1 MAWHEKADAGYP
13 WSVTSEGAIFRP
25 LCGPSLSAPLAT
37 PPNHVSFGRA
47 LEGCWRRPRRHDST
61 RCDWLLGGATCRA
74 DRSSLR
80 NDTDPRVVVSSSL
93 LRPPPSSGHCR
104 TSPIAITQHVAYL
117 LCATTLGLPSDLRP
131 ELGSCLCLSAHV
143 CCCRERSRESQR
155 VCYDQLLRG
164 PSVSQH
170 KTPRRLCSELVTW
183 PTIVCVWN

>member
-104 TSPIAITQHVAYL
+104 TSLLRSRSTWHTSCVLQHSACHRISVQNLDRACASPL
-117 LCATTLGLPSDLRP
+117 TSFAVVNDRESRSACATISYSAARP
-131 ELGSCLCLSAHV
+131 LASIEL
-143 CCCRERSRESQR
+143 
-155 VCYDQLLRG
+155 
-164 PSVSQH
+164 
-170 KTPRRLCSELVTW
+170 
-183 PTIVCVWN
+183 